1 MGGFLM
7 RGLASKGRWRAE
19 MVEERVEGI
28 EKGACWGGMDG
39 GNGGREVGVGRTF
52 RGASRRGS
60 TDLR

>member
-1 MGGFLM
+1 M
-7 RGLASKGRWRAE
+7 
-19 MVEERVEGI
+19 EERVEEI